1 MYHKD
6 IIQRRSTNSFFI
18 FIQCWALV
26 FWMLPEPVQKPF
38 RILLLLYALFLF
50 LRKHVSYRRRLYFA
64 IVIIVLT
71 IISLN
76 GSFQTPIINILLS
89 CAGVLVFPY
98 FYKPFSKKQNT
109 TAKKIAFLCCLSMF
123 LQLMFFRYEGRPKL
137 SYEMNWGAAYLFLF
151 FLYCDI
157 INFKWGKLFVIL
169 ASSVMLS
176 RLLILALLLYYLLLF
191 LKPIIP
197 NLKLSWP
204 LFYAVLFS
212 LFIIMNTW
220 FLLNYGDVSDNEEG
234 RSRVTNVVDGSNV
247 LRFIANT
254 AIIDGLFIDFDNKL
268 IYGYGSIASIDN
280 VDYYSTYRIMPHN
293 EVLDAVAEFGIV
305 TTLILAFASMKRFN
319 RLFTKDVYHI
329 FAPVFTYSMI
339 LWARFLI
346 IPSPEMIMLLFIL
359 YSKHNYYNT
368 INNEVVNNSKR
379 LLPWWRR

>member
-1 MYHKD
+1 M
-6 IIQRRSTNSFFI
+6 
-18 FIQCWALV
+18 
-26 FWMLPEPVQKPF
+26 
-38 RILLLLYALFLF
+38 
-50 LRKHVSYRRRLYFA
+50 SYRRRLYFA

-254 AIIDGLFIDFDNKL
+254 AIIDGLFIDFDNRL
-268 IYGYGSIASIDN
+268 IYGYGSIASFDN

-305 TTLILAFASMKRFN
+305 ATLILAFASMKRFN